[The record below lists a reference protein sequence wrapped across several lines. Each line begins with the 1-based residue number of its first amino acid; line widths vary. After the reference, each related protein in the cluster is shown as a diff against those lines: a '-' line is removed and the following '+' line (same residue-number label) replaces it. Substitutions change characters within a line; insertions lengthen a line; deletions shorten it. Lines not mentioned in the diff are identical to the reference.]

1 MKKILTVFSA
11 MVITGTLLAG
21 GLVTNTNQG
30 ALYIRLQSRNAS
42 TAVDAVYY
50 NPAGLTK
57 LATGFHFGINNQ
69 TIGQKRSVMTDYPYL
84 HGEPNREFI
93 GTVSAPFYP
102 SIYAVYNMERLAFS
116 FGFNPVGGG
125 GGATYEHGLSMIEM
139 PIADLVPLLAAQG
152 AQDYSLDAYFKG
164 SSIFFGYQGNVSF
177 KINDM
182 ISVAAGVRYVTAK
195 NTYEG
200 HLTDVE
206 LNMGGTWTPASTVFS
221 NIASMLTSFVGV
233 PAATQ
238 PLVPTF
244 GNNTLAQIP
253 DQYLSQQQKAGI
265 QAGLVLLGVPTAN
278 IPLMTLNQI
287 NGTIT
292 TYTPALNLQIQR
304 ATATSSVMQD
314 QYADVLQKGSGIT
327 PIIGVNLSFADILN
341 IGIKYEFKT
350 TLEVTNQTTEDF
362 TLGFDEEGSP
372 VTMWPDGAK
381 VVNDMPA
388 MLAVGFEYKP
398 VEKLLLTGSMN
409 YYFDKA
415 VDYDGSAAT
424 EIDMIDNNFSEFAFG
439 VEYGFTKSLRASVG
453 WLGTYAGVNINYQDE
468 MSYSLNTNSFG
479 GGLGIRIS
487 PMIDINLGGMY
498 TFYKEGSKKYQ
509 HPMTGTS
516 PAEYQEVTEIY
527 NKNTWVAAIGVDL
540 HF

>member
-1 MKKILTVFSA
+1 MKKILTVISA
-11 MVITGTLLAG
+11 LVVTGSLFAG

-57 LATGFHFGINNQ
+57 LAPGFHFGINNQ
-69 TIGQKRSVMTDYPYL
+69 TIGQGRSVMTDYPYL
-84 HGEPNREFI
+84 HGAPDREFV

-102 SIYAVYNMERLAFS
+102 SIYAVYNTERFAFS

-125 GGATYEHGLSMIEM
+125 GGATYEDGLSMIEM
-139 PIADLVPLLAAQG
+139 PIADLVPLLEEQG
-152 AQDYSLDAYFKG
+152 AQDYRLDAYFKG
-164 SSIFFGYQGNVSF
+164 SSIFFGYQGNISF

-182 ISVAAGVRYVTAK
+182 ISVSAGARYVTAK

-206 LNMGGTWTPASTVFS
+206 LNMGGTWAPASAVFS
-221 NIASMLTSFVGV
+221 NIAAKLTSFVGV
-233 PAATQ
+233 PTATQ

-244 GNNTLAQIP
+244 GNSTLDQIP
-253 DQYLSQQQKAGI
+253 DQYISQEQKTDI
-265 QAGLVLLGVPTAN
+265 EKGLALLGVPAAN

-292 TYTPALNLQIQR
+292 TYTPAINGKIQE

-314 QYADVLQKGSGIT
+314 QYADVLQTGSGIT
-327 PIIGVNLSFADILN
+327 PVIGVNLSFADKLN

-350 TLEVTNQTTEDF
+350 ALEVTNQTTEDF
-362 TLGFDEEGSP
+362 TLGFDEEGNP
-372 VTMWPDGAK
+372 VTMWPDGEK
-381 VVNDMPA
+381 VINDMPA
-388 MLAVGFEYKP
+388 MLAVGVEYKP
-398 VEKLLLTGSMN
+398 AEKLLLTGSMN

-415 VDYDGSAAT
+415 VDYDGSAEK
-424 EIDMIDNNFSEFAFG
+424 EIDMIDNNFTEFAFG

-453 WLGTYAGVNINYQDE
+453 WLGTYTGVNINYQDE

-479 GGLGIRIS
+479 GGLGIRVS
-487 PMIDINLGGMY
+487 PMIDINIGGMY
-498 TFYKEGSKKYQ
+498 TIYKEGTKTYQ
-509 HPMTGTS
+509 HAMAGTN
-516 PAEYQEVTEIY
+516 PAEYQEVTELY
-527 NKNTWVAAIGVDL
+527 NKDTWVAAIGVDL